1 MRSETLSGHGT
12 LWNGSDA
19 VMREV
24 PYSVTITTRDSGMR
38 HIDGSIDGDFATLT
52 ALVMKEPLPELVLQ
66 LQDGRRW
73 ECYLTD
79 NQGRLVNRGELK

>member
-1 MRSETLSGHGT
+1 MRSETLSGSGT
-12 LWNGSDA
+12 LWNGADA
-19 VMREV
+19 VLQNV
-24 PYSVTITTRDSGMR
+24 PYSVTVTVRDSGTR

-52 ALVMKEPLPELVLQ
+52 TLIMQEPPPELILQ

-73 ECYLTD
+73 ECYLTN